1 MKNNKYIL
9 YGISFLQGLVFYGA
23 FSVVFRENRGL
34 GLNDIFLLEG
44 IFVIFIMIFEI
55 PWGIIG
61 DKIGYKKTLVI
72 SYGLFLV
79 SKTIFYFSYS
89 FLGFFMEALL
99 SSLAISGISGCDSAI
114 IYSSID
120 EKESDKVFGIYGFCG
135 TLGFLVAAL
144 TGSIIVKISIDLLA
158 FITIFPYTLAF
169 LLAMFLR
176 DVKNHKSKKD
186 GNNKKE
192 NLKDTFKIV
201 LKDKN
206 ILLFIVAIGILNET
220 THSICVFLNQ
230 PLYIKNGVSL
240 KWFGILTAF
249 MQVATFISLKSY
261 KIKMIIG
268 VKNLY
273 KISIFII
280 ILCNLILIVSGEA
293 YLTILIIFLIEGG
306 YALTQPI
313 TETIKNKSIES
324 LNRATI
330 LSIYSMIENIIASLI
345 NFIISI
351 ASKISMEWALIT
363 SLIFNILVFILI
375 ICYFYSKKKLTI
387 VKENL
392 I

>member
-1 MKNNKYIL
+1 
-9 YGISFLQGLVFYGA
+9 
-23 FSVVFRENRGL
+23 
-34 GLNDIFLLEG
+34 
-44 IFVIFIMIFEI
+44 
-55 PWGIIG
+55 
-61 DKIGYKKTLVI
+61 
-72 SYGLFLV
+72 
-79 SKTIFYFSYS
+79 
-89 FLGFFMEALL
+89 MEALL

-363 SLIFNILVFILI
+363 YLIFNILVFILI